1 MLEAEKAHRAH
12 AIVEQVIA
20 DLKHGPLAHLPSGS
34 FAANSAWAVCAAMA
48 YNLTRTAGVH
58 ASAFHAKATTGTIR
72 AQLINVPGRLARS
85 ARKLVLHLPVHW
97 PWETAGRRWSP
108 PPEKD
113 HPSRPDRTPRPLGPT
128 RNRTWRPPARPG
140 TNARPQA
147 GNDSAA
153 GPGAS
158 AITRRWIQA

>member
-1 MLEAEKAHRAH
+1 
-12 AIVEQVIA
+12 
-20 DLKHGPLAHLPSGS
+20 LAHLPSGS
-34 FAANSAWAVCAAMA
+34 FAANSAWVVCAAMA
-48 YNLTRTAGVH
+48 YNLTRTAGVL

-85 ARKLVLHLPVHW
+85 ARKLVLHLPVDW
-97 PWETAGRRWSP
+97 PWATAWTQMATNAEKGR
-108 PPEKD
+108 
-113 HPSRPDRTPRPLGPT
+113 PSRPDPTPRPPGPT
-128 RNRTWRPPARPG
+128 RNRTWRAPARPG

-153 GPGAS
+153 GPEAS